1 MVVTMKMARIGKGL
15 TQQEVADILGVHV
28 TTYAKME
35 KNPEE
40 VSIKD
45 AKRFADIVGIP
56 ATDIFFGSNRN

>member
-1 MVVTMKMARIGKGL
+1 MKMARIGKGL

>member
-1 MVVTMKMARIGKGL
+1 MVVTMKMARIGKNL
-15 TQQEVADILGVHV
+15 TQQEVADILGIHV